1 MTQTMQ
7 KRFSRTSSPPHV
19 PAFEGRAMRPHTRR
33 DAAEMAA
40 TLRSLATRAHQAVK
54 AFETRQH
61 RLAGSELTE
70 LVSAICQLEDDFRKQ
85 ELHHLVPYVAAL
97 RHQVQTRLA

>member
-1 MTQTMQ
+1 MTPTLH
-7 KRFSRTSSPPHV
+7 KRLTRTTSPPHAA
-19 PAFEGRAMRPHTRR
+19 AFEGRTMRRHTRR
-33 DAAEMAA
+33 DPAEMAA
-40 TLRSLATRAHQAVK
+40 ALRSLALRAHQAVK

-61 RLAGSELTE
+61 RPDCSELSE

-97 RHQVQTRLA
+97 RHQVQIRLA

>member
-1 MTQTMQ
+1 MTHTLP
-7 KRFSRTSSPPHV
+7 KRFPRTSSPPHV
-19 PAFEGRAMRPHTRR
+19 HAFEGRSMRPHARR

-40 TLRSLATRAHQAVK
+40 ALRSLAIRAHQAVK
-54 AFETRQH
+54 AFESRQH
-61 RLAGSELTE
+61 RLAGSELHD
-70 LVSAICQLEDDFRKQ
+70 LLSAICQLEDDFRKQ